1 MVMQHV
7 WSKGVSSFKFRAKPD
22 FNICSRRRLFCGLG
36 VAETGNLKLQT
47 SSLAFRNQNGQLDAA
62 VFLEFHSEIQLLC
75 PAIWLACHLGEPSQP
90 DRDFK
95 TSPQFI
101 YAASS
106 HGLVCSR

>member
-47 SSLAFRNQNGQLDAA
+47 SSLAFRNQNGQLDARF
-62 VFLEFHSEIQLLC
+62 FLNSILKFSY
-75 PAIWLACHLGEPSQP
+75 SV
-90 DRDFK
+90 
-95 TSPQFI
+95 PQFGWPLI
-101 YAASS
+101 
-106 HGLVCSR
+106 